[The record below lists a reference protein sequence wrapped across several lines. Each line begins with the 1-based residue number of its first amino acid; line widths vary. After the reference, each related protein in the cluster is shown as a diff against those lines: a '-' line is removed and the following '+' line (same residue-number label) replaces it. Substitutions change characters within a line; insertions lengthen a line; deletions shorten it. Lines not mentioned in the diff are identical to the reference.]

1 MVGYLASHNG
11 LKDLIIDFSKMI
23 KKMKSTANYLGEYN
37 TQRQQVTQSI
47 LTPTNSSATITSS
60 VFPTFIGCRQ
70 FDSSIYQ
77 ARPLYAI
84 YNHGNANTLQIRL
97 SRSFNENKEQLIIE
111 EATDNEYRNRKNDL
125 ELVLQSIVDD
135 GKHWLDKGEF
145 ELTIK

>member
-1 MVGYLASHNG
+1 
-11 LKDLIIDFSKMI
+11 
-23 KKMKSTANYLGEYN
+23 
-37 TQRQQVTQSI
+37 
-47 LTPTNSSATITSS
+47 
-60 VFPTFIGCRQ
+60 
-70 FDSSIYQ
+70 
-77 ARPLYAI
+77 
-84 YNHGNANTLQIRL
+84 LQIRL